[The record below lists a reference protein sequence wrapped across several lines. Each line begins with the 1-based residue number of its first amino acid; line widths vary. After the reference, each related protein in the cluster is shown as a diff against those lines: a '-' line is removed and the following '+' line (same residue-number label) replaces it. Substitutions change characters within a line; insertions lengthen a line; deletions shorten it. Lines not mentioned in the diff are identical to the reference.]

1 MNEINKRP
9 KLWTKYF
16 ILICCMGLFTSLV
29 MRLLD
34 NTLAIYAN
42 DVWGS
47 KSAGGLMTTTFTFGS
62 IISSAL
68 CGSVID
74 RTGRRKALIAG
85 AVLFVI
91 VTIGL
96 LFTTVEWIV
105 LVIRALQGLGKAVCV
120 VAASSM
126 AADIIPKER
135 MGEGMGYYG
144 LGNTLANAFG
154 PALGI
159 AMISTGSY
167 DLMFGSCAAL
177 YVVVIIMVLFVD
189 YEKKGV
195 YADNAAAPA
204 VQPEKPAKK
213 YRGLWTFFEKS
224 ALPVSIVTFF
234 GSAGTVCILVFLT
247 LYATDG
253 LGIENPGLFFTF
265 SAVTMLVTR
274 LVIGKI
280 VDRHGVVISV
290 VPGFALSIIQYLL
303 LAFVAPHSYAVFLA
317 CGAIYGVSMS
327 MFYPALQA
335 AVVVDAPAERKG
347 VANSTLFFGQDLGI
361 LCASAVLGW
370 ILEGTGYIPMFM
382 SGIVLFVVSIV
393 LCLVLMNNKARARRR
408 KKYGVD

>member
-1 MNEINKRP
+1 MTETKKGPR
-9 KLWTKYF
+9 LWTKYF

-47 KSAGGLMTTTFTFGS
+47 KSAGGLLTTTFTFGS

-74 RTGRRKALIAG
+74 RTGRRKAFIAG
-85 AVLFVI
+85 AALFVV

-96 LFTTVEWIV
+96 LFTTAEWLV
-105 LVIRALQGLGKAVCV
+105 LIIRALQGLGKAVCV

-159 AMISTGSY
+159 AMISAGSY
-167 DLMFGSCAAL
+167 DLMFGCCAAF
-177 YVVVIIMVLFVD
+177 YVVVIIMVMFVD

-195 YADNAAAPA
+195 PANREEAPA
-204 VQPEKPAKK
+204 VKAEKPAKE

-224 ALPVSIVTFF
+224 ALPVSLVTFF

-274 LVIGKI
+274 MVIGKV

-290 VPGFALSIIQYLL
+290 VPGIVLSIMMYLL

-335 AVVVDAPAERKG
+335 AVVVDAPADRKG

-370 ILEGTGYIPMFM
+370 ILEGLGYIPMFL
-382 SGIVLFVVSIV
+382 SGIVLFAVSIV
-393 LCLVLMNNKARARRR
+393 FCIILMNNKARAKRR
-408 KKYGVD
+408 KKYGID